1 MRILIVTDIYS
12 PARNGVAVWNALT
25 VRELRARG
33 HEVHVLT
40 YRHSRRGEGDP
51 AVTGLHEIGAP
62 LILDPDFR
70 IGPTF
75 GRLPAAVRD
84 EAWDI
89 IHVHHPF
96 FLGPPAAR
104 LARASGA
111 KLVFTCHMVYSD
123 YLDEYAWGLGR
134 MLKPLLTRAVRR
146 FAESC
151 DVVIVP
157 ASSVVRWM
165 ERIGVAG
172 RVEIVE
178 APADTKRIER
188 VPRAEARAALG
199 LGDRPVALYVGRIAD
214 EKRVQELVREFVGAL
229 PDGSTGLLAL
239 GGTGHRSAAVRHEVE
254 DCGHAAN
261 LRLLGALDA
270 DDLSLWYSAA
280 DVFVSASR
288 AETGPLTLVEAMS
301 CGCPSVSYDASGFED
316 RVRDGVNGLL
326 AEDRPGALGAAIHRV
341 LSDPDLRGRLSAGAL
356 ASAPAHTPAAAT
368 ERLLSVYRSL
378 LAC

>member
-40 YRHSRRGEGDP
+40 YHHGRRGEGDP
-51 AVTGLHEIGAP
+51 AVTGLHEVAAP

-84 EAWDI
+84 EHWDI
-89 IHVHHPF
+89 VHVHHPF

-104 LARASGA
+104 FARATGA

-123 YLDEYAWGLGR
+123 YLDEYVWGLGR
-134 MLKPLLTRAVRR
+134 LLKPALTRAVRR
-146 FAESC
+146 FADGC
-151 DVVIVP
+151 DAVLVP

-165 ERIGVAG
+165 DRIGVTG
-172 RVEIVE
+172 RVEMLE

-214 EKRVQELVREFVGAL
+214 EKRVQELVREFAGAL
-229 PDGSTGLLAL
+229 PKGSNALLAL
-239 GGTGHRSAAVRHEVE
+239 GGTGHRSAAVRHEV
-254 DCGHAAN
+254 DARGCSAN
-261 LRLLGALDA
+261 VRILGSLDA

-288 AETGPLTLVEAMS
+288 AETGPLTLVEAMA

-316 RVRDGVNGLL
+316 RVRNGVNGLL
-326 AEDRPGALGAAIHRV
+326 AEDRPGALGQAIHQV
-341 LSDPDLRGRLSAGAL
+341 LADPELRARLSLGAL
-356 ASAPAHTPAAAT
+356 ASAPDHTPAAAT
-368 ERLLSVYRSL
+368 ERLLTVYRSL
-378 LAC
+378 LP